1 MYNVKDLLLLYTNTP
16 QEGNVFTL
24 FDNLVT
30 FQNQII
36 NTKYNK
42 QINHVLL

>member
-24 FDNLVT
+24 SDNLVT